1 MVDSFG
7 HHKESIELQEKADF
21 NNLEQRSQL
30 AMSWENILQEYY
42 EHFTREGHQIGL
54 ESLSTY
60 RRTSHWRPI
69 WDNFDREHCR
79 IVHGG

>member
-30 AMSWENILQEYY
+30 AMSWENILQEYF
-42 EHFTREGHQIGL
+42 E
-54 ESLSTY
+54 
-60 RRTSHWRPI
+60 
-69 WDNFDREHCR
+69 
-79 IVHGG
+79 